1 MFNERGNYT
10 DDNSLLFLVWVV
22 RTETRAEI
30 KMHLDF
36 SSCQKPNIMSGKD
49 MTTVRT
55 IDNMKLLKNFKLTI
69 IYFFYSTEGNN
80 DRL

>member
-49 MTTVRT
+49 MTTGATVRTVCT
-55 IDNMKLLKNFKLTI
+55 IDNLKLLKNFKLTI
-69 IYFFYSTEGNN
+69 I
-80 DRL
+80 